1 MSCTLNRGGG
11 GRVGGWVVRRKSLD
25 LIFEEHL
32 RVPTGLSRDK
42 IKFCLE
48 ATDFFLLIALIF

>member
-11 GRVGGWVVRRKSLD
+11 GGGVRRKSLD